1 MKLQLIGNIAK
12 LNQTIE
18 SFKSNYRVELILKRN
33 RFIRSV
39 LLLTVI
45 VTAVYI
51 FCMVFFQANIEAVV
65 AFAAAIILCFIIS
78 IVAIEPKTQT
88 AIRNEAE
95 RAVQKMYG
103 DRQLIMDKYHSGY
116 ILSAEIVSVGRNS
129 LKLRFDCDGG
139 NDYVTSYYLETYLMR
154 SSDKSCQGILTVD
167 IQESRAVCYYLD
179 NIFVGDILYLS
190 NQFVPKG

>member
-1 MKLQLIGNIAK
+1 MDLQLIGNIAK

-18 SFKSNYRVELILKRN
+18 SFKSNYRVELILNRN

-88 AIRNEAE
+88 AIRNEADA
-95 RAVQKMYG
+95 AVQKMYG
-103 DRQLIMDKYHSGY
+103 D
-116 ILSAEIVSVGRNS
+116 
-129 LKLRFDCDGG
+129 
-139 NDYVTSYYLETYLMR
+139 VTSYYLETYLMR

-179 NIFVGDILYLS
+179 NISVGDILYLS
-190 NQFVPKG
+190 NQFLPKG

>member
-1 MKLQLIGNIAK
+1 MELQLIGNIAK

-18 SFKSNYRVELILKRN
+18 GFRSNYQAELILKRN

-103 DRQLIMDKYHSGY
+103 DRQLILDKFHSGY
-116 ILSAEIVSVGRNS
+116 LLSAEIVSAERNT
-129 LKLRFDCDGG
+129 LKLRFDCEGE
-139 NDYVTSYYLETYLMR
+139 NDYVVSYFLDLYLMR
-154 SSDKSCQGILTVD
+154 STDKSCQGELTVD
-167 IQESRAVCYYLD
+167 LPETRAVCYYLD
-179 NIFVGDILYLS
+179 NLSVGDILYIS
-190 NQFVPKG
+190 NQFLPKG